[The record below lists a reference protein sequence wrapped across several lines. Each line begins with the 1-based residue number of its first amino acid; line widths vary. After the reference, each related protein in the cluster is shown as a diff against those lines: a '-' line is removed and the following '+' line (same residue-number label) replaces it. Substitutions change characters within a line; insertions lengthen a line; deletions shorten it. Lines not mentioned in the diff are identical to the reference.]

1 MTAYNTRFHAY
12 IEEIQ
17 TALAGCLP
25 AQDSLQGEVAR
36 AMAYSL
42 QGGGK
47 RIRPVLTLEFCRACG
62 GDTRAAMPFAC
73 AVEMVHSYS
82 LIHDDLPCM
91 DNDDFRRGRPSCH
104 VAFGEATAL
113 LAGDALLNLAIETI
127 LTRADQNL
135 LSPSSSLRAAAI
147 LFGCSGT
154 EGMIGG
160 QVIDL
165 ANEGKPVSEQ
175 VLAQTHRLKTGALI
189 KAACVMGAVA
199 AEADEVCVRA
209 AEAYAENL
217 GLAFQIV
224 DDILDVTG
232 DAAVL
237 GKKTGSDA
245 ANNKTTYVT
254 LYGLEASRE
263 MAAALTERAVESV
276 RGLPMADSFLPDL
289 ARSLAQRV
297 K

>member
-127 LTRADQNL
+127 LTRADQN
-135 LSPSSSLRAAAI
+135 
-147 LFGCSGT
+147 
-154 EGMIGG
+154 
-160 QVIDL
+160 
-165 ANEGKPVSEQ
+165 
-175 VLAQTHRLKTGALI
+175 
-189 KAACVMGAVA
+189 
-199 AEADEVCVRA
+199 
-209 AEAYAENL
+209 
-217 GLAFQIV
+217 
-224 DDILDVTG
+224 
-232 DAAVL
+232 
-237 GKKTGSDA
+237 
-245 ANNKTTYVT
+245 
-254 LYGLEASRE
+254 
-263 MAAALTERAVESV
+263 
-276 RGLPMADSFLPDL
+276 
-289 ARSLAQRV
+289 
-297 K
+297 

>member
-12 IEEIQ
+12 IEDIQ
-17 TALAGCLP
+17 RALADCLP
-25 AQDSLQGEVAR
+25 AQDSLQGEVVR

-62 GDTRAAMPFAC
+62 GDIRAAMPFAC

-91 DNDDFRRGRPSCH
+91 DNDDYRRGRPSCH

-113 LAGDALLNLAIETI
+113 LAGDALLNLAMETI
-127 LTRADQNL
+127 LTCADQSL
-135 LSPSSSLRAAAI
+135 LAPSVILRAAAV

-154 EGMIGG
+154 GGMIGG

-165 ANEGKPVSEQ
+165 ANEGKPVSEP

-189 KAACVMGAVA
+189 RAACVMGAVA
-199 AEADEVCVRA
+199 RRGRGVRA
-209 AEAYAENL
+209 RSRAL
-217 GLAFQIV
+217 CRKPGTGVPIV
-224 DDILDVTG
+224 DDILTLR
-232 DAAVL
+232 AMRRCLA
-237 GKKTGSDA
+237 KTGSDA

-263 MAAALTERAVESV
+263 MAKALTERAVESV
-276 RGLPMADSFLPDL
+276 RGLPMADAFLPDL
-289 ARSLAQRV
+289 ARSLSQRV